1 MELTPLFGDLDA
13 RAQDAAVAA
22 AAPGRRKVV
31 LATALAESSL
41 TIDGI
46 EVVIDAGWSRVSRF
60 DPSTGL
66 ARLLTEKAAV
76 AQADQRRGRA
86 GRLGPGVCWRLWT
99 AVDQQRRPLQPQPEI
114 LSSDPA
120 PLALELALWGQPRGR
135 SWRSL
140 TRRLQDLCSR
150 PRCCCRS
157 WAPCCPMANP
167 PPRTRYGGL
176 GLAPALGGH
185 GVARR

>member
-1 MELTPLFGDLDA
+1 M
-13 RAQDAAVAA
+13 
-22 AAPGRRKVV
+22 V

-86 GRLGPGVCWRLWT
+86 GRLGPGVAGGCGPLSISSAGRCNPSPKFS
-99 AVDQQRRPLQPQPEI
+99 AVIPLHWPWSWPFGG
-114 LSSDPA
+114 S
-120 PLALELALWGQPRGR
+120 RG
-135 SWRSL
+135 
-140 TRRLQDLCSR
+140 
-150 PRCCCRS
+150 
-157 WAPCCPMANP
+157 
-167 PPRTRYGGL
+167 GGV
-176 GLAPALGGH
+176 
-185 GVARR
+185 GVP